1 MAQEWFASWFNSPY
15 YHLLYNN
22 RNEQEAQQFIEA
34 LAHKLQLPQGARV
47 LDLACGKGRHSVTLS
62 NLGFDTTGVDLS
74 DESIKHACQFEN
86 NSLHFA
92 VHDMRNVLAVN
103 YFDVVF
109 NLFTS
114 FGYLKT
120 ERENLSVAKAMVAA
134 ARPGALIV
142 IDFFNANKVMKQVT
156 ENTES
161 KTVFKDDVVFEI
173 RKRIERNMV
182 FKKIIITDK
191 QVHIGTYEEQVQL
204 INLDAFVKLFAG
216 IATLQMHF
224 GSYKL
229 DAYDDASSSRLIMVF
244 QKL

>member
-22 RNEQEAQQFIEA
+22 RNEQEAEHFIQG
-34 LAHKLQLPQGARV
+34 LAHHLQLPVGARV
-47 LDLACGKGRHSVTLS
+47 LDLACGKGRHSITL
-62 NLGFDTTGVDLS
+62 NKLGFDTTGVDLS
-74 DESIKHACQFEN
+74 DESIKYATQFEN
-86 NSLHFA
+86 EHLHFA

-103 YFDVVF
+103 YFDVVC

-134 ARPGALIV
+134 AKPGALLV
-142 IDFFNANKVMKQVT
+142 VDFFNAHKVRHAIKENNASKQVQR
-156 ENTES
+156 
-161 KTVFKDDVVFEI
+161 DDVVFDI
-173 RKRIERNMV
+173 QKRIEANVV

-191 QVHIGTYEEQVQL
+191 KEHVATYEEQVQL
-204 INLDAFVKLFAG
+204 IDLASFIKLFAG
-216 IATLQMHF
+216 IAELKMHF

-229 DAYDDASSSRLIMVF
+229 DAYDEVSSDRLIMVF
-244 QKL
+244 NKI